1 MCKRLCPQVIAAACL
16 FTSAKI
22 GEYPKALQNVLK
34 GVWQCKFKGQLDRL
48 SEMSDKVRP
57 VCRLLLTSAPPPNVL
72 DLLLHSNT

>member
-1 MCKRLCPQVIAAACL
+1 M
-16 FTSAKI
+16 
-22 GEYPKALQNVLK
+22 LK

-72 DLLLHSNT
+72 NLLLHSNTERQSVCDAKTYLLKGFGSGP